1 MKIKKVTLT
10 TITYSINSDSPAI
23 MKRKIDAGE
32 RHRSE
37 LHSVLCGIKN
47 DNALVVECYAE
58 HRLNELC
65 VKIETKFGDIDLGET
80 LLKPELKKFFDK
92 HAPDNTE
99 LKDE

>member
-10 TITYSINSDSPAI
+10 TLTYSNSMAI

-37 LHSVLCGIKN
+37 LHNMLCGIKN

-65 VKIETKFGDIDLGET
+65 IKIETKFGDIDLGET

-92 HAPDNTE
+92 YAPDNTE